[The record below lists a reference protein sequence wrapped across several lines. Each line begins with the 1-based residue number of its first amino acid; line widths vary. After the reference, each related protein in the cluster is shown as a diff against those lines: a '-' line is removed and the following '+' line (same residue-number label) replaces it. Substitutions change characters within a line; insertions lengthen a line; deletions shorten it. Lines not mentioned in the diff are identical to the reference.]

1 MNPCNNILT
10 VFGSLVVLQILM
22 CCNNNTTILT
32 TTLLY
37 SHRKVITNQLA
48 FPCTNNAVLTVQQY
62 RVQSFYFSRIE
73 GPTVLDIAIERKI
86 SQSGFGVLNHARKS
100 HATALTS
107 HTYWC
112 YRTLHH
118 II

>member
-37 SHRKVITNQLA
+37 SHRKVITHQLA
-48 FPCTNNAVLTVQQY
+48 FPRSGDTMLAVQQY
-62 RVQSFYFSRIE
+62 RVQGFCLSRVE
-73 GPTVLDIAIERKI
+73 CPTVLDITVE
-86 SQSGFGVLNHARKS
+86 
-100 HATALTS
+100 
-107 HTYWC
+107 
-112 YRTLHH
+112 
-118 II
+118 